1 MSDLTPTTAAK
12 LYLEHGWQPLPVI
25 AGGKRPI
32 SKNWQ
37 EGTLN
42 EADVEHAFAGRA
54 NVGIRLGNPSGGLV
68 DIDIDSEL
76 TLRLTHLLPPTGMV
90 HGRTGKPRSHF
101 WYQIDGASPKTA
113 QLKHP
118 VTGEMIIEL
127 RSTGAQTVVPP
138 SQYADNTGLEK
149 GRNLLSWET
158 FGSPGKVT
166 AYELAKSVAKIAAI
180 TLIAGDWNRQGSRHA
195 AALALSGMLLRG
207 SYSQEEATQFIEAV
221 CEASE
226 DDEVADRVA
235 TVAYTAERIAS
246 NEPATGGPSLSK
258 LLDPVIVSTVQK
270 WLDLKSAQS
279 MAGDAPFVWDTPL
292 TFDKT
297 STPEI
302 CASLLPGIYGEF
314 AKALANSAEVSE
326 SMTTMSVLGIIAAVC
341 SKKFIV
347 SPQAGW
353 NEPVNLYILMGLP
366 PANNK
371 SLIQGSCTAPIDHWE
386 AAQCRKMESA
396 VKLARSK
403 RKNEESQIQSLRATA
418 AKCKDHTKQQDLFAE
433 VNELEAK
440 LTEIPALP
448 QIYLNDVTPETL
460 STAVCE
466 QGGRIAIIS
475 DEGGIMETMAG
486 LYSKGQSNYDILLK
500 GIDGGRVRLK
510 RKDRDLDIC
519 PYLSFLLV
527 VQPQIIRN
535 MSDRKSFQGRG
546 LFERFL
552 YVLPQS
558 RLGYRQLDQ
567 APLPAVLTR
576 QYRDAINALLNIAPA
591 NERGIEYPHLITL
604 SEEAKTLWRGFRRE
618 IEIQLRP
625 DGKLSPCLG
634 WGGKIVGFT
643 LRLAALLHIAESFH
657 KNLCIQPKS
666 MDNAIAMARLLIDH
680 ALAAFGLMQE
690 CMADEDAQTILGWIV
705 QQGESRFRR
714 TDCLRKFHGRFTS
727 KKRFDEALAV
737 LIDRCIISPVCKEI
751 TTERKRPTLYYEV
764 NPKIVGKDFQQTSF
778 TQGETKWH

>member
-12 LYLEHGWQPLPVI
+12 LYLSHGWQPLPVI

-32 SKNWQ
+32 GKNWQ

-42 EADVEHAFAGRA
+42 EADVDRAFTNRA
-54 NVGIRLGNPSGGLV
+54 NVGIRLGTPSGGLV
-68 DIDIDSEL
+68 DIDIDSPL
-76 TLRLTHLLPPTGMV
+76 CLRLTHLLPPTGMI
-90 HGRTGKPRSHF
+90 HGRSGKPRSHF
-101 WYQIDGASPKTA
+101 WYQLDGEAPKT
-113 QLKHP
+113 QQFKNP
-118 VTGEMIIEL
+118 ITGEMIIEL

-138 SQYADNTGLEK
+138 SQYAVTTGRAAE
-149 GRNLLSWET
+149 RNLLSWESFDT
-158 FGSPGKVT
+158 PGKYS
-166 AYELAKSVAKIAAI
+166 ASELAKSVSKIAAI
-180 TLIAGDWNRQGSRHA
+180 SLIAGDWNKQGSRHS

-207 SYSQEEATQFIEAV
+207 GFSQQEAVQFIEAV
-221 CEASE
+221 CEASD

-235 TVAYTAERIAS
+235 AVAYTAERIAA
-246 NEPATGGPSLSK
+246 NEPATGGPSLAQS
-258 LLDPVIVSTVQK
+258 LDPLIVSTVQK

-279 MAGDAPFVWDTPL
+279 MAGDEPFVWDTPL
-292 TFDKT
+292 TFDKI

-302 CASLLPGIYGEF
+302 SASLLPGVYGEF

-326 SMTTMSVLGIIAAVC
+326 SMTTMSVLGIIAAAC
-341 SKKFIV
+341 SKKYIV
-347 SPQAGW
+347 SPQPNW
-353 NEPVNLYILMGLP
+353 DEPVNLYILMGLP

-371 SLIQGSCTAPIDHWE
+371 SLIQSSCTAPIDRWE
-386 AAQCRKMESA
+386 TAQRQAMESE

-418 AKCKDHTKQQDLFAE
+418 AKCKDPDKQKTLFAA
-433 VNELEAK
+433 VNDLEAN

-486 LYSKGQSNYDILLK
+486 LYSKGQANYDILLK

-510 RKDRDLDIC
+510 RKDRDLDIS
-519 PYLSFLLV
+519 PYLTFLLV

-567 APLPAVLTR
+567 APLPAVLSR
-576 QYRDAINALLNIAPA
+576 QYRDAVNALLDIAPTQ
-591 NERGIEYPHLITL
+591 EHGIEYPHLLTL
-604 SEEAKTLWRGFRRE
+604 SNEALALWRAFRHE
-618 IEIQLRP
+618 IEVQLRP

-643 LRLAALLHIAESFH
+643 LRIAALLHIAESFH
-657 KNLCIQPKS
+657 KNLCIHPKA
-666 MDNAIAMARLLIDH
+666 MANAIDMSRLLIDH

-690 CMADEDAQTILGWIV
+690 CIANEDAQAIFGWIM
-705 QQGESRFRR
+705 QQRESRFRR

-737 LIDRCIISPVCKEI
+737 LIDRNIISPICKQI

-764 NPKIVGKDFQQTSF
+764 NPKVQSADSQQT
-778 TQGETKWH
+778 TLN